1 MKAILS
7 QMAASRIFWLGVF
20 LICVALEGG
29 ALFYQHVLGLSEE
42 GEKVFYQPCELC
54 IYTRVWI
61 AGLAIFALIAM
72 ATVQFK
78 WVRRV
83 LLLIQTVLI
92 VGLSNEVFNLLKV
105 EYQFG
110 DGGSCK
116 FMPNFY
122 SWAPLDVWMPHMFQV
137 REMCQATPKV
147 FGPISMVHGLTLVCV
162 MLFVSFVIAGYQEW
176 KKR

>member
-1 MKAILS
+1 MKTILS
-7 QMAASRIFWLGVF
+7 QMAASRLFWSGVF
-20 LICVALEGG
+20 LICIVLEGG
-29 ALFYQHVLGLSEE
+29 ALFYQHVLGLNED
-42 GEKVFYQPCELC
+42 GAKVFYQPCELC

-61 AGLAIFALIAM
+61 ALIAIFALVAL

-78 WVRRV
+78 WIRRG
-83 LLLIQTVLI
+83 LLFIQTVL
-92 VGLSNEVFNLLKV
+92 VLGLCNEVFNLLKV

-122 SWAPLDVWMPHMFQV
+122 SWAPLDEWIPHMFQV

-147 FGPISMVHGLTLVCV
+147 LGPISMVHGLTLVCFV
-162 MLFVSFVIAGYQEW
+162 LLVSFIVSAFQEF

>member
-7 QMAASRIFWLGVF
+7 QMAASRLFWLFVF
-20 LICVALEGG
+20 LICVVLEGG
-29 ALFYQHVLGLSEE
+29 ALFYQHVLGVSDE

-61 AGLAIFALIAM
+61 SAMATCALIAM
-72 ATVQFK
+72 ATIQFK
-78 WVRRV
+78 WLRRV
-83 LLLIQTVLI
+83 LLLVQSVLLI
-92 VGLSNEVFNLLKV
+92 GLSNEVYNLLKV

-122 SWAPLDVWMPHMFQV
+122 SWAPLDEWMPLMFQV

-147 FGPISMVHGLTLVCV
+147 IGFVSMVHVLTLVCV
-162 MLFVSFVIAGYQEW
+162 MLLVSFVISAFQEW